1 MILKKTLALLLAV
14 FICFGAVGC
23 TEDYKDAFIY
33 IEFTSRPST
42 LDPQLANSIEELTVT
57 RSLFDTLL
65 RYDDE
70 GKIVPSAAESFSKK
84 GNTYTFNLKKD
95 AAWTDGTPLTAH
107 DFVFGFKRAVSPET
121 GAPYANS
128 LFAIKGARNINEGTL
143 SPEKLGVSAK
153 DDYTLTITLQTDDSE
168 FEKVL
173 TTSVAMPCNEDYFY
187 SCKGK
192 YGLTLDTT
200 PSCGSYYV
208 RKWTKED
215 KFLIRLA
222 KNLDFEGDFEANSM
236 RIYFTCSDKDKVD
249 MLKNDNTDLA
259 FLPTDLVDT
268 VKENGYDVLSVE
280 DTCYALCISN
290 GIAPE
295 IRQALMQSIEPSSYA
310 EHLMSTQSVAESL
323 YPNKVMVG
331 TEKVSSYITHSK
343 QDAATL
349 YAQAILNQDN
359 AAVVPLKYISGTT
372 QQNVAKALAAHWQQT
387 LSCFINIEE
396 IATYSSPFSEEKSIM
411 LVPFKSTT
419 GTLSAYH
426 SELGFGTVSVSDVYS
441 ALYENYLC
449 YPLYFSSTN
458 IGIGYKIKNLE
469 TSVHNGIIDVS
480 RLIKQQ

>member
-1 MILKKTLALLLAV
+1 MILKKIFALLMAIL
-14 FICFGAVGC
+14 ICLGAVGC
-23 TEDYKDAFIY
+23 AEDYKDAFIY

-42 LDPQLANSIEELTVT
+42 LDPQLANSVEELTVT

-84 GNTYTFNLKKD
+84 GNTYTFNLKRD

-107 DFVFGFKRAVSPET
+107 DFVFGITRAVSPET
-121 GAPYANS
+121 KAPYANS
-128 LFAIKGARNINEGTL
+128 LFAIKGARSINEGAI
-143 SPEKLGVSAK
+143 SAEKLGVSAT
-153 DDYTLTITLQTDDSE
+153 DDYTLTITLETDDSE

-173 TTSVAMPCNEDYFY
+173 TTSVAMPCNENYFY

-222 KNLDFEGDFEANSM
+222 KNLNFKGNFEANSM

-249 MLKNDNTDLA
+249 MLNNDNTDLA

-268 VKENGYDVLSVE
+268 VKENGYNVLSVE

-290 GIAPE
+290 GITPE
-295 IRQALMQSIEPSSYA
+295 IRQALIQSIAPSSYA
-310 EHLMSTQSVAESL
+310 ECLMSTQAVAESL
-323 YPNKVMVG
+323 YPKKVAVSG
-331 TEKVSSYITHSK
+331 EKVSGYITHSQ
-343 QDAATL
+343 QDSALL
-349 YAQAILNQDN
+349 YAQAILNEDKTS
-359 AAVVPLKYISGTT
+359 VVPLKYISGAT

-396 IATYSSPFSEEKSIM
+396 IATYSSPFSDEKSIM

-426 SELGFGTVSVSDVYS
+426 SELGFDTVSSAEVSS
-441 ALYENYLC
+441 NLYGNYLC